1 MPAVPYKDLAGAR
14 GAESSETIRH
24 RVFTLIYSGNIVQ
37 ADLLKCLLEG
47 DGIQAFL
54 EDEFLGRM
62 VPYAATPGGTG
73 AVKVIIATS
82 DLDQAPKN
90 C

>member
-1 MPAVPYKDLAGAR
+1 MLVG
-14 GAESSETIRH
+14 
-24 RVFTLIYSGNIVQ
+24 
-37 ADLLKCLLEG
+37 G